1 MVIMKKWISILLV
14 FVSLI
19 WMTGCTLYM
28 TDDEIADENMNL
40 LIECLDARDKEQIKK
55 LFAPSIVAQI
65 DTFDESIEELL
76 EYYQGTYISLDRHA
90 VGTTDSKDGN
100 HVRKELDMSFD
111 VLTTENKYRI
121 GILWQV
127 KDTLYKDNIGI
138 TSLYIL
144 EFSKDPYPNYAYRS
158 GGEIGINV
166 DAYLKGKD
174 T

>member
-1 MVIMKKWISILLV
+1 MRKCISILLV
-14 FVSLI
+14 IFSLI
-19 WMTGCTLYM
+19 YMVGCTLYM
-28 TDDEIADENMNL
+28 TDDEIADENMNK
-40 LIECLDARDKEQIKK
+40 LIEYLDAKDKEEIKK
-55 LFAPSIVAQI
+55 LFAPNIVAQI
-65 DTFDESIEELL
+65 DKFDESVEELL
-76 EYYQGTYISLDRHA
+76 EYYQGDFISLDRHA

-127 KDTLYKDNIGI
+127 KDTLDKDNIGI

-144 EFSKDPYPNYAYRS
+144 EFNKDPYPNYVYRS

-166 DAYLKGKD
+166 DAYLE
-174 T
+174 